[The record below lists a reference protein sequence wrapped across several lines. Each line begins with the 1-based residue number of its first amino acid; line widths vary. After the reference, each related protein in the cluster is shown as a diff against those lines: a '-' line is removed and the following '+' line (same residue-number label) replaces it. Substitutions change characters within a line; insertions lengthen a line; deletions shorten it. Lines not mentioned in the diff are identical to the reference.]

1 MRSRL
6 FLTWAALRWLV
17 LMFVVVGTAK
27 APAVA
32 KPSEPLRPIRAW
44 EGKASWYGQKF
55 HGRLT
60 ANGER
65 FDMNGPT
72 AAHRTL
78 PMGSIV
84 RLVNP
89 KTGKA
94 RYVRINDR
102 GPFIEGREIDV
113 SYQVARSLGFENQ
126 GLARVRIE
134 LIQVPERKWSTR
146 RAND

>member
-6 FLTWAALRWLV
+6 FLTWAALRWLL
-17 LMFVVVGTAK
+17 LMFVVAGTAK

-32 KPSEPLRPIRAW
+32 QPSEPIKPIRTW
-44 EGKASWYGQKF
+44 EGKASWYGAKF

-89 KTGKA
+89 RTGKA
-94 RYVRINDR
+94 RLVRINDR
-102 GPFIEGREIDV
+102 GPFIDGREIDV
-113 SYQVARSLGFENQ
+113 SYEVAHSLDFEEK

-134 LIQVPERKWSTR
+134 LIQLPERKWSTR
-146 RAND
+146 RTAD